1 MKIKKENWFK
11 NNPKKTLLFTTILLL
26 ITVEIFSFIVLKT
39 WSYYKIATDFQ
50 LPYQKFDM
58 HTFYNYKPNTN
69 AVFDDWKGVEK
80 RKIKWKFDEFGM
92 VYTPNDQNIKK
103 LPEKKVV
110 LFGGSTV
117 FGVGSS
123 DLSKT
128 IASNLHKFLNNNN
141 SKYFFR
147 VYNAG
152 VRGYFS
158 YQEFNRYLNDVRS
171 QIEPD
176 IVINLNGRNDI
187 FAATQGRNR
196 INYDTN
202 YTREIENHI
211 EENKIEKISLFSN
224 TMNLYKRVCCG
235 PKTHPI
241 RKFVSGLFNKINKRQ
256 KVKNPEVSE
265 KDLQKVLNNYV
276 VMMDTFRHLVEKDK
290 KEFYWFLQPV
300 AHYKKNLTTE
310 EKKILEEWNQQKV
323 DYEDYEKKV
332 KYSYDYLRDLRGVNF
347 IDLSDVFINTNETIY
362 IDDCHYND
370 EGNKIIA
377 KQISEII
384 LSN

>member
-11 NNPKKTLLFTTILLL
+11 NNPKKTLLFITILLL

-39 WSYYKIATDFQ
+39 WSYYKIATDLQ
-50 LPYQKFDM
+50 LPFQKFDM

-80 RKIKWKFDEFGM
+80 RKIEWKFDEFGM

-103 LPEKKVV
+103 FPEKKVV

-187 FAATQGRNR
+187 FAATKGRNR

-202 YTREIENHI
+202 YTRQMEYYI

-235 PKTHPI
+235 PKTKPI
-241 RKFVSGLFNKINKRQ
+241 RKFISGLFNKINKRQ
-256 KVKNPEVSE
+256 KIKNPEVSE
-265 KDLQKVLNNYV
+265 KDIQKILNNYV
-276 VMMDTFRHLVEKDK
+276 VMMDTFKYLVEKDK

-323 DYEDYEKKV
+323 DHEDYDKKV

-347 IDLSDVFINTNETIY
+347 IDLSDVFINTNETTY